1 MRKYVYS
8 WMQDFHWRQYY
19 KFPYCDLPEQHE
31 IKFRSYL
38 KLVKQDAGK
47 TYCVR
52 SIYQPDHVEWIFF
65 KKKVLENELSV
76 RLIFVMPYSEAYSKN
91 AGKRGRK
98 NLLWQL
104 NLSTWP
110 CWMDFLKKY
119 SWKRICIQ
127 NGYGPFWVFDSYF
140 SYLILKSTVLGLVL
154 VERDAESCA
163 SDATWLM
170 IVDGI
175 IKSVLM
181 ASKKMKNEF
190 IIMNPLPGGLIG
202 ESHTFIW
209 RLQLTPI
216 YRCSQLNLQFV
227 NLDRLSKCIFNSCA
241 EFIIRSHFDFKIF
254 VIIFDAL

>member
-1 MRKYVYS
+1 M
-8 WMQDFHWRQYY
+8 DF
-19 KFPYCDLPEQHE
+19 FL
-31 IKFRSYL
+31 
-38 KLVKQDAGK
+38 
-47 TYCVR
+47 
-52 SIYQPDHVEWIFF
+52 
-65 KKKVLENELSV
+65 KKVLENELSV

-98 NLLWQL
+98 KLLWQL

-119 SWKRICIQ
+119 SWKWICIQ

-154 VERDAESCA
+154 VEHDAESCA

-181 ASKKMKNEF
+181 ASKKNEKRIHHHKSF
-190 IIMNPLPGGLIG
+190 TRRAHLWKSYLCMTSPADP
-202 ESHTFIW
+202 H
-209 RLQLTPI
+209 LQ
-216 YRCSQLNLQFV
+216 
-227 NLDRLSKCIFNSCA
+227 
-241 EFIIRSHFDFKIF
+241 IRSTQPTVRQFGPTF
-254 VIIFDAL
+254 